1 MYYNNQNII
10 NELLPNMNITFR
22 YKDKQHIEACN
33 EYEKCKKVFRRV
45 CKKFGLNYRRIKF
58 IKQGKKVLGHI
69 TIAESGIS
77 NNDNILVVEIMGVK
91 GAEDPHKN
99 QFPDEEECD
108 DESDCECDG
117 QKYSTVYILLT
128 QILFIF
134 TILKLQM

>member
-1 MYYNNQNII
+1 M
-10 NELLPNMNITFR
+10 
-22 YKDKQHIEACN
+22 
-33 EYEKCKKVFRRV
+33 
-45 CKKFGLNYRRIKF
+45 
-58 IKQGKKVLGHI
+58 
-69 TIAESGIS
+69 GI
-77 NNDNILVVEIMGVK
+77 K